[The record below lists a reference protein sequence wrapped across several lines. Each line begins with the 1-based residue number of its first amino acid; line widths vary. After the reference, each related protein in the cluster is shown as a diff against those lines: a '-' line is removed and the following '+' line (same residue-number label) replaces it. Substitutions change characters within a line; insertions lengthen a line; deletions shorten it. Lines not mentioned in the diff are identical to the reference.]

1 MSRPIPHGT
10 WLKKTGHKVTTSD
23 GVAVNIFE
31 LLVDH
36 RAAPT
41 LSAWA
46 KSFREHYCLDAQIDR
61 LRRGTGKS
69 RAEYLTDMVFP
80 DKSHDFG
87 PATRSGDFAEILI
100 ADLLESQLGFWA
112 PRTRYDDKLVRNE
125 SPKGTDVLAFKF
137 HGASPSKPSL
147 KDVLISFE
155 SKAQLSGTKANPRLQ
170 DAVKDSVKDVYRI
183 SESLNAIK
191 RRLIQRGDDEGADRV
206 ERFQEGL
213 EIPYVRMTGAAA
225 VFCSSIYD
233 SAHVSEMTDCADHEN
248 VDNLMLIVVHG
259 KALMAFVHALYE
271 RAANEA

>member
-1 MSRPIPHGT
+1 MPASLPYAA
-10 WLKKTGHKVTTSD
+10 WLKKSRHKVTTSD
-23 GVAVNIFE
+23 GVSVKVFE
-31 LLVDH
+31 LRIKLSST
-36 RAAPT
+36 PT

-46 KSFREHYCLDAQIDR
+46 KVFREHYCLDAQIDR

-100 ADLLESQLGFWA
+100 ADLLESQFGFWA

-137 HGASPSKPSL
+137 HESGPLNPSR
-147 KDVLISFE
+147 KDVLVSFE
-155 SKAQLSGTKANPRLQ
+155 SKAQLSGKKALPRLQ
-170 DAVKDSVKDVYRI
+170 DAVNDSIKDVYRI

-191 RRLIQRGDDEGADRV
+191 RRLINRGDEDGADRV

-213 EIPYVRMTGAAA
+213 EIPYIRKTGAAA
-225 VFCSSIYD
+225 VLCSSIYD
-233 SAHVSEMTDCADHEN
+233 STYISETTDCAGHEN
-248 VDNLMLIVVHG
+248 INNLMLIVVHA
-259 KALMAFVHALYE
+259 KTLMAFVHALYE